1 VLLERKAKKLI
12 LSMDSEKGVAK
23 QVRTVFETEDRQ
35 YGLSFFLRSSVLL
48 TLCVFNSWKKIV
60 SKALIRPFALFSREP
75 IVQLLGLYM
84 AFIYGLLYR
93 MWALLSCLHVH

>member
-1 VLLERKAKKLI
+1 M
-12 LSMDSEKGVAK
+12 SMDSEKGVAK
-23 QVRTVFETEDRQ
+23 QARTVFETEDRQ

-60 SKALIRPFALFSREP
+60 SKALIRPFALFCQEP
-75 IVQLLGLYM
+75 IVPLLGLYM

-93 MWALLSCLHVH
+93 MWVLLSCLRAH